1 MRGFVRCGLAALVD
15 IHATEHTALWSAGDV
30 LSPVDAGEV
39 GELALHLGG
48 SKITRTKMESAG
60 NQVFLILLLE
70 KQLVYIEVLKEFYSL
85 LSKNIDVGDLNLGNV
100 GRTALWTL
108 LVVLSCP
115 QFGRGNAR
123 NLMQQ
128 MAYLPMFL
136 FLQHSVVAPR
146 WGCTERFMKGGD
158 KGSPWAVNLTFQKA
172 GRRGTLRFGCMY
184 WSKAHSWHHLHLVSL
199 LVST

>member
-15 IHATEHTALWSAGDV
+15 IHAMEHTALWSAGDV
-30 LSPVDAGEV
+30 LSPVGAGEV

-60 NQVFLILLLE
+60 NQVFLLLLLE

-100 GRTALWTL
+100 GRTELWTL
-108 LVVLSCP
+108 LVMLSCP

-136 FLQHSVVAPR
+136 FFAAFR
-146 WGCTERFMKGGD
+146 GCPTLRLHWK
-158 KGSPWAVNLTFQKA
+158 VHA
-172 GRRGTLRFGCMY
+172 GR
-184 WSKAHSWHHLHLVSL
+184 W
-199 LVST
+199 

>member
-1 MRGFVRCGLAALVD
+1 MRGFVRCGLAALVY
-15 IHATEHTALWSAGDV
+15 IHAMEHTALWSAGDV
-30 LSPVDAGEV
+30 LSPVGAGEV

-60 NQVFLILLLE
+60 NQVFLLLLLE

-128 MAYLPMFL
+128 MAYLLMFL
-136 FLQHSVVAPR
+136 FLQHSVVAPH
-146 WGCTERFMKGGD
+146 WGCTERFMQGGD

>member
-1 MRGFVRCGLAALVD
+1 MRGFVCCGLAALVD

-30 LSPVDAGEV
+30 LSPVGAGEV

-100 GRTALWTL
+100 GRTEL
-108 LVVLSCP
+108 
-115 QFGRGNAR
+115 
-123 NLMQQ
+123 
-128 MAYLPMFL
+128 
-136 FLQHSVVAPR
+136 
-146 WGCTERFMKGGD
+146 
-158 KGSPWAVNLTFQKA
+158 
-172 GRRGTLRFGCMY
+172 
-184 WSKAHSWHHLHLVSL
+184 
-199 LVST
+199 